1 MVLNLKKLEE
11 YMVLCGKFVHKK
23 INYKGNIICIQ

>member
-1 MVLNLKKLEE
+1 MVLNLKNPKG
-11 YMVLCGKFVHKK
+11 YMVLYGKFIHK